1 MHDLTGKTFT
11 DEEFEYDRVMTIE
24 ETLDL
29 PREESK
35 DLSKRARISPL
46 ISCEGNIMVVI
57 DRVAYVLEPCQD
69 ELH

>member
-1 MHDLTGKTFT
+1 MYDLTGKTFA

-24 ETLDL
+24 DTLNL
-29 PREESK
+29 PQDEAK

-57 DRVAYVLEPCQD
+57 DRVAYVLEPCND
-69 ELH
+69 IN